1 MIRSG
6 REPLRRYRWSSYPE
20 YLRRAGPG
28 PAWLCRER
36 VLAALGLK
44 PGEDKRYEAYM
55 ESRGLEL
62 ADPGRHPEWEA
73 NWREL
78 RRGWYVG
85 DEGFLDQL
93 KARLGNLVAG
103 SRRESH
109 TGGARQAHDET
120 AARALLVKGLKA
132 LGLSEGEAAVLPK
145 GALKKT
151 ALAWWLRER
160 TTVSLRWVSEA
171 LAMGHDTRVSQAV
184 NRLRRKPG
192 RKLKRLQQLLSE
204 ADGK

>member
-1 MIRSG
+1 M
-6 REPLRRYRWSSYPE
+6 
-20 YLRRAGPG
+20 
-28 PAWLCRER
+28 
-36 VLAALGLK
+36 
-44 PGEDKRYEAYM
+44 
-55 ESRGLEL
+55 LEL

-73 NWREL
+73 KWQEL

-93 KARLGNLVAG
+93 KNRLGKLVAG
-103 SRRESH
+103 KRRESH

-132 LGLSEGEAAVLPK
+132 LGLSESEAAVMSK
-145 GALKKT
+145 GAPEKT

-171 LAMGHDTRVSQAV
+171 LAMGHYTRVSQAV
-184 NRLRRKPG
+184 NQLRRKPG
-192 RKLKRLQQLLSE
+192 RKLKRLQQLLLE
-204 ADGK
+204 VDGK